1 MTVSTT
7 RSPFEDMTP
16 YTYRRGGR
24 EIRITY
30 DIVDCPLGRLLVGA
44 TGQGVCS
51 VGLGHSDAALEAC
64 LVNEF
69 PNAEVQRD
77 RASLRQWIKAILEHI
92 DGQRETL
99 DLPVDIDGTDFQQR
113 VWDVLRLIPYGR
125 TRTYSEVACLV
136 GKPSAP
142 RAVARA
148 CAANPV
154 AIVVPCHRV
163 IRKDGGL
170 GGYRW
175 GIERKKA
182 LLAREQRGRMAGARQ
197 TSRTHGD

>member
-1 MTVSTT
+1 
-7 RSPFEDMTP
+7 
-16 YTYRRGGR
+16 
-24 EIRITY
+24 
-30 DIVDCPLGRLLVGA
+30 
-44 TGQGVCS
+44 CS
-51 VGLGHSDAALEAC
+51 VGLGHSDTALEAC

-69 PNAEVQRD
+69 PNAEIHRD
-77 RASLRQWIKAILEHI
+77 GASLRQWIKAILEHF
-92 DGQRETL
+92 DGQPDSP
-99 DLPVDIDGTDFQQR
+99 DLPVDVEGTDFQQR

-125 TRTYSEVACLV
+125 TRTYREVACLV

-154 AIVVPCHRV
+154 AMVVPCHRV

-175 GIERKKA
+175 GIERKEA
-182 LLAREQRGRMAGARQ
+182 LLAREQRGRTTGARQ
-197 TSRTHGD
+197 TS

>member
-1 MTVSTT
+1 M
-7 RSPFEDMTP
+7 
-16 YTYRRGGR
+16 
-24 EIRITY
+24 RITY

-44 TGQGVCS
+44 TERGVCS

-64 LVNEF
+64 LVDEF
-69 PNAEVQRD
+69 PKAEIQRD
-77 RASLRQWIKAILEHI
+77 EAGLRQWIKAILEHI
-92 DGQRETL
+92 DGQRDTL
-99 DLPVDIDGTDFQQR
+99 DLPVDIDGTNFQQR
-113 VWDVLRLIPYGR
+113 VWDALRLIPYGN

-148 CAANPV
+148 CAANPA

-163 IRKDGGL
+163 IRKDGRL

-175 GIERKKA
+175 GIERKEA
-182 LLAREQRGRMAGARQ
+182 LLAREQRGRRPGARQ
-197 TSRTHGD
+197 TS

>member
-7 RSPFEDMTP
+7 RSPFEEMTP
-16 YTYRRGGR
+16 DTYRRGGR
-24 EIRITY
+24 GVRITY
-30 DIVDCPLGRLLVGA
+30 GIVDCPLGRLLVGA
-44 TGQGVCS
+44 TERGVCS

-69 PNAEVQRD
+69 PNAEIRRD
-77 RASLRQWIKAILEHI
+77 GASLRQWIKAILEHI
-92 DGQRETL
+92 DGQRDTL
-99 DLPVDIDGTDFQQR
+99 DLPVDIDGTNFQQR
-113 VWDVLRLIPYGR
+113 VWNVLRLIPYGR

-136 GKPSAP
+136 EKPSAP

-148 CAANPV
+148 CAANPA

-175 GIERKKA
+175 GIERKEA
-182 LLAREQRGRMAGARQ
+182 LLAREQRGRRAGARQ
-197 TSRTHGD
+197 TS